1 LISLFGA
8 IVGQVGSWLYSLV
21 GSDSDSASAS
31 GSVHAKIKELR
42 TALQKPRGA
51 AGAFGSYT
59 TTASTYAT
67 ALSIT
72 GKGSLKWLQLGSPES
87 HMLYCRVTIDGYIVH
102 SARIAATSGVWYPAA
117 DFLFSTD
124 PKVTAGW
131 SQTAPMGLLDLNFKT
146 SLVLEVYG
154 QGGVTAILKW
164 YYELE

>member
-1 LISLFGA
+1 M
-8 IVGQVGSWLYSLV
+8 YSLV

-72 GKGSLKWLQLGSPES
+72 GKGSLKWLQLVSSGALS
-87 HMLYCRVTIDGYIVH
+87 YCRVKIDGYTVH
-102 SARIAATSGVWYPAA
+102 SGRTAATAGAWYPAA

-124 PKVTAGW
+124 PGVTAGW
-131 SQTAPMGLLDLNFKT
+131 SQTAHMGLLDLNFKT

-154 QGGVTAILKW
+154 NGGASTTIKW
-164 YYELE
+164 YYESE